1 VGDISNHALFLEVTL
16 KHQKAKDYKFSRSA
30 CYHVALALG
39 YADPAA
45 TISKKVSEQN
55 KSVAELATPGGI
67 HS

>member
-1 VGDISNHALFLEVTL
+1 MSNIILFQFESNEIRFVDGLP
-16 KHQKAKDYKFSRSA
+16 
-30 CYHVALALG
+30 VANDVAIALG
-39 YADPAA
+39 YSDPAA